1 MSKNKKKEYLSTEE
15 VFKLLKFQKEKKQK
29 TKKGKKKSLPPSKK
43 WWKMSDEHY
52 HMKHLLRER
61 MDRDWVEK
69 NRWFKR

>member
-1 MSKNKKKEYLSTEE
+1 MSKNKKEQLSTEE
-15 VFKLLKFQKEKKQK
+15 VFKLLKFQKEKKQGR

-52 HMKHLLRER
+52 HMKHLLRMR